1 MDFLLNQKSTWQS
14 CSSRTPVIVSLNFK
28 YCNFT
33 NSNTFS
39 LLKLTIVADSQD
51 VLKKTKF
58 DGRYLSRRKEKKCV
72 VPQLLHNIKF
82 VFFPTHF
89 FPSMKKKNNFL
100 SFFVECLGYIQEN
113 CSVIGPTHLVFL
125 DGIKNICWI
134 SFAIFCC
141 NMYNLWMKPDF
152 STWHLRCQAQ
162 DLGDKLPWCLCLM
175 SSKSDIKFMNFTP
188 LGLTS
193 SKTRWVGHCVIIT

>member
-1 MDFLLNQKSTWQS
+1 MFW
-14 CSSRTPVIVSLNFK
+14 
-28 YCNFT
+28 
-33 NSNTFS
+33 
-39 LLKLTIVADSQD
+39 
-51 VLKKTKF
+51 KKQNLMAGICQEEK
-58 DGRYLSRRKEKKCV
+58 RRSV
-72 VPQLLHNIKF
+72 WSHSYLLHNIKF

-141 NMYNLWMKPDF
+141 TSLVSLNETRLQ
-152 STWHLRCQAQ
+152 HLTSE
-162 DLGDKLPWCLCLM
+162 M
-175 SSKSDIKFMNFTP
+175 SSSRAWRQITLMYLCAWCHRTV
-188 LGLTS
+188 TS
-193 SKTRWVGHCVIIT
+193 SSWTLLL